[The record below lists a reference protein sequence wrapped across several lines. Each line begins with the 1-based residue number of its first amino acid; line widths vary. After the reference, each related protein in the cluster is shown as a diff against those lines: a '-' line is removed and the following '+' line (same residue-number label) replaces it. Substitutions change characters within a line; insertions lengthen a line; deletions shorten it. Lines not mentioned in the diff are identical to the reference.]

1 MYPLT
6 YQVVYVVHV
15 LYCTVVGLQYL
26 EEYVSHQ
33 GILLI
38 SQIVPGPKK
47 QRMYPAANA
56 CLLSDPVINL
66 QPPPFVDSQL
76 EMVCMNHYY
85 LMTLCIIGI
94 LDQYLRNYY
103 FSSVLKLEVYK
114 PESVRGP
121 TQGVMKHRVCT

>member
-1 MYPLT
+1 MIGGGCTEYILLPCVKLPCAIICVPLT
-6 YQVVYVVHV
+6 YPVVYLVYVVHV

-38 SQIVPGPKK
+38 SKIIPGPKK

-56 CLLSDPVINL
+56 CLLPDPLINL

-76 EMVCMNHYY
+76 EMGH
-85 LMTLCIIGI
+85 L
-94 LDQYLRNYY
+94 
-103 FSSVLKLEVYK
+103 SVSKK
-114 PESVRGP
+114 A
-121 TQGVMKHRVCT
+121 